1 VKKKYFHGCGKFEE
15 DLNQKNLTAEAQRT
29 RRKINTKK
37 SLRSLRLC
45 GEKKVFPRLWKI

>member
-1 VKKKYFHGCGKFEE
+1 VKKKYFQGCGKFEE

-37 SLRSLRLC
+37 SLRLC